1 MVRILAATD
10 FSEEGKPVLDFT
22 ADMVKRCG
30 GKMYLL
36 HAVEPC
42 MMDAAGC
49 MAADD
54 MLGGFSTMAPMECA
68 DQTTTV
74 LAMADKRAHLLAD
87 QISKEW
93 DIPIYGKA
101 EEADDI
107 VVTNTIGNKAIVYQ
121 HDVAVTAG
129 QTVNFGLELA
139 NPTEKLGVFVFTSA
153 EGPDANCTYYQ
164 ALDPWSDVKDFN
176 ITFKTSGTYFKIA
189 VFLKDASGSNYNGG
203 EDILK
208 TTGMTIKNLTF

>member
-22 ADMVKRCG
+22 AEMVRKCG

-42 MMDAAGC
+42 MMDAVGC

-54 MLGGFSTMAPMECA
+54 MLGGFSGMPPMEID
-68 DQTTTV
+68 DQTTTI
-74 LAMADKRAHLLAD
+74 LAMADKRAKLLAE
-87 QISKEW
+87 QISRQW

-107 VVTNTIGNKAIVYQ
+107 VECVHDFCRRHNINILVIGNRHHSLLSSILLGN
-121 HDVAVTAG
+121 TA
-129 QTVNFGLELA
+129 
-139 NPTEKLGVFVFTSA
+139 EKLVRAAKIPVTVVPC
-153 EGPDANCTYYQ
+153 GP
-164 ALDPWSDVKDFN
+164 
-176 ITFKTSGTYFKIA
+176 KTSI
-189 VFLKDASGSNYNGG
+189 
-203 EDILK
+203 
-208 TTGMTIKNLTF
+208 

>member
-22 ADMVKRCG
+22 ADLVKKCG

-54 MLGGFSTMAPMECA
+54 MLGGFAALPDMDVM
-68 DQTTTV
+68 DQNSTV
-74 LAMADKRAHLLAD
+74 LAIADKRAHLLAAH
-87 QISKEW
+87 ISREW

-107 VVTNTIGNKAIVYQ
+107 VECVHAFCERHKIDILVIGNRHHSLLTSILLGN
-121 HDVAVTAG
+121 TA
-129 QTVNFGLELA
+129 
-139 NPTEKLGVFVFTSA
+139 EKLVRAS
-153 EGPDANCTYYQ
+153 
-164 ALDPWSDVKDFN
+164 
-176 ITFKTSGTYFKIA
+176 KIP
-189 VFLKDASGSNYNGG
+189 VTVVPCGS
-203 EDILK
+203 K
-208 TTGMTIKNLTF
+208 MA

>member
-10 FSEEGKPVLDFT
+10 FSEEANPVLDFT

-42 MMDAAGC
+42 MMDAAGS

-54 MLGGFSTMAPMECA
+54 MLGGFSAMPPMEA
-68 DQTTTV
+68 PSEASTV
-74 LAMADKRAHLLAD
+74 VAMANKRAQLLAES
-87 QISKEW
+87 ISRKW

-107 VVTNTIGNKAIVYQ
+107 VECVHDFCRRHHIDILVIGNR
-121 HDVAVTAG
+121 HHSFLSSLLLGNTA
-129 QTVNFGLELA
+129 
-139 NPTEKLGVFVFTSA
+139 EKLVRAAKIPVTVVPCGSGVH
-153 EGPDANCTYYQ
+153 
-164 ALDPWSDVKDFN
+164 
-176 ITFKTSGTYFKIA
+176 
-189 VFLKDASGSNYNGG
+189 
-203 EDILK
+203 
-208 TTGMTIKNLTF
+208 

>member
-74 LAMADKRAHLLAD
+74 LAMADKRAHLLAEE
-87 QISKEW
+87 ISKDW

-107 VVTNTIGNKAIVYQ
+107 VECVHDFCTRHKIDILVIGNR
-121 HDVAVTAG
+121 HHSLLSSLLLGNTA
-129 QTVNFGLELA
+129 
-139 NPTEKLGVFVFTSA
+139 EKLVRAAKIPVTVVPC
-153 EGPDANCTYYQ
+153 GPK
-164 ALDPWSDVKDFN
+164 V
-176 ITFKTSGTYFKIA
+176 
-189 VFLKDASGSNYNGG
+189 
-203 EDILK
+203 
-208 TTGMTIKNLTF
+208 NL